1 MREFP
6 WSTIKCDNYI
16 LTANVQKLITK
27 HEELMITHLFLFKTS
42 NLSTFSSSNVVTKSL
57 ATTKTRSVV
66 AVFVT
71 ITKYFSANIG
81 NVGELRSI
89 LLSTNLV
96 DMNIG
101 KTTIVLNS
109 LKFCLLLN
117 LPLPYSSISCDY
129 FPKVYLKPGY
139 FYSCFVSGLEEASI
153 PLAKYSSM

>member
-96 DMNIG
+96 DMNIE
-101 KTTIVLNS
+101 KTTIVLN
-109 LKFCLLLN
+109 F
-117 LPLPYSSISCDY
+117 
-129 FPKVYLKPGY
+129 V
-139 FYSCFVSGLEEASI
+139 FY
-153 PLAKYSSM
+153 